1 MKIHN
6 IEGCT
11 AFSLNVDGKEVSE
24 MTTEERLEVVDKL
37 YEWMKRNAG
46 KDLEFILQGVTSQ
59 CGEYNVIDDKP
70 CESCGDIVDEYVLDL
85 DS

>member
-11 AFSLNVDGKEVSE
+11 AFSLNVDGKEVSK
-24 MTTEERLEVVDKL
+24 MTTEERLEVIDKL
-37 YEWMKRNAG
+37 YEWMKRNAD
-46 KDLEFILQGVTSQ
+46 KDLEFILQGITSQ
-59 CGEYNVIDDKP
+59 CGEYNVIDDEP
-70 CESCGDIVDEYVLDL
+70 CECCGDIVDECVLDL